1 MTAAT
6 LAVVDDD
13 ERFAEYLQIWLR
25 TRGYDATTYHSGDA
39 LLAGLREGNLPDV
52 ILLDVSMPGM
62 DGLQTLRQI
71 RLAHPAAHVVMLSG
85 GRTPAT
91 IVEAVRLGAA
101 DYVVKPGDPDGVG
114 EVALEAAIRNALER
128 LALTSE
134 VARLRTQSEQDAD
147 GMQACWSSGRAMQAV
162 MNMVERV
169 ADNDI
174 SVLLRGESGVG
185 KEVIAR
191 EIHRRSPRRGNQ
203 FVKVNCAALPAE
215 LLESELF
222 GHERGA
228 FTGAASTRVG
238 KFEFA
243 QNGTI
248 MLDEIGEMP
257 LALQA
262 KILHVLQDRE
272 FTKLGSNRN
281 VEVDV
286 RVIAATNRDL
296 EAMMR
301 QGSFRED
308 LYYRLQVIEIRIPS
322 LRERREEIQPLID
335 FFLLK
340 YADVYRRPSVRPSI
354 VLQEALLAYDWP
366 GNIREL
372 ENMMK
377 RLVVLQDE
385 SHVLAEL
392 GRLRVSRTAAEDQAA
407 SGPASPAAYVTPPT
421 PVVPRS
427 PAATPGAFAPPAQ
440 GAWPTPAVPLT
451 PAVPPAPAAWPA
463 PRDAGVAAAATVA
476 TPPMEEPPAPTTPE
490 APDVVN
496 LQELARHA
504 AMTAEK
510 EAIQQALERFR
521 WNRRKAAAFLQVSYK
536 TLLNKMKECGI
547 SESHTA

>member
-1 MTAAT
+1 MSTSAT
-6 LAVVDDD
+6 LAIVDDD
-13 ERFAEYLQIWLR
+13 KPFADYLQVLLKS
-25 TRGYDATTYHSGDA
+25 RGYETTTYDSGDA
-39 LLAGLREGNLPDV
+39 LLQGLREGALPDV
-52 ILLDVSMPGM
+52 VLLDVAMPGL
-62 DGLQTLRQI
+62 DGLETLRQI
-71 RLAHPAAHVVMLSG
+71 RFAHPAAQVVMVSG
-85 GRTPAT
+85 GRAT
-91 IVEAVRLGAA
+91 EKIVEAVRLGAA
-101 DYVVKPGDPDGVG
+101 DYVLKPGDADGVG

-128 LALTSE
+128 LSLTSE
-134 VARLRTQSEQDAD
+134 VQRLRTQVGQDPD
-147 GMQACWSSGRAMQAV
+147 GAQPCWSSGRAMQPV
-162 MNMVERV
+162 MTMVERV

-191 EIHRRSPRRGNQ
+191 EIHRRSPRRSAP
-203 FVKVNCAALPAE
+203 FVKVNCAALPAD

-243 QNGTI
+243 QHGTI

-272 FTKLGSNRN
+272 FTKLGSNRT

-301 QGSFRED
+301 QGTFRED
-308 LYYRLQVIEIRIPS
+308 LYYRLQVIEVHLPP
-322 LRERREEIQPLID
+322 LRERREEVPQLIE

-340 YADVYRRPSVRPSI
+340 FASVYHRPPVRPSL
-354 VLQEALLAYDWP
+354 VLQEALLSYEWP

-385 SHVLAEL
+385 TLILAEI
-392 GRLRVSRTAAEDQAA
+392 GRLRTARAHADAEDREQRYERQERLERAGVPTARDRQPMAPMAA
-407 SGPASPAAYVTPPT
+407 P
-421 PVVPRS
+421 
-427 PAATPGAFAPPAQ
+427 APP
-440 GAWPTPAVPLT
+440 PPPAFT
-451 PAVPPAPAAWPA
+451 MPAPAAPIAAPA
-463 PRDAGVAAAATVA
+463 DGITMAMGA
-476 TPPMEEPPAPTTPE
+476 
-490 APDVVN
+490 DGVN

-504 AMTAEK
+504 AMGAEK
-510 EAIQQALERFR
+510 EAIQHALERFR
-521 WNRRKAAAFLQVSYK
+521 WNRRKTAEYLQVSYK

-547 SESHTA
+547 SESPQA

>member
-1 MTAAT
+1 MNTSAT
-6 LAVVDDD
+6 LAIVDDD
-13 ERFAEYLQIWLR
+13 KPFAEYLQTLLR
-25 TRGYDATTYHSGDA
+25 SRGYETQTYDSGDA
-39 LLAGLREGNLPDV
+39 LLQGLREGALPDV
-52 ILLDVSMPGM
+52 VLLDVSMPGL
-62 DGLQTLRQI
+62 DGLETLRQI
-71 RLAHPAAHVVMLSG
+71 RLAHPAAQVVMVSG
-85 GRTPAT
+85 GRAT
-91 IVEAVRLGAA
+91 EKIVEAVRLGAA
-101 DYVVKPGDPDGVG
+101 DYVLKPGDADGVG

-128 LALTSE
+128 LSLTSE
-134 VARLRTQSEQDAD
+134 VQRLRTQVGQDPD
-147 GMQACWSSGRAMQAV
+147 GAQPCWSSGKAMQPV
-162 MNMVERV
+162 MTMVDRV

-191 EIHRRSPRRGNQ
+191 EIHRRSPRRAAP
-203 FVKVNCAALPAE
+203 FVKVNCAALPAD

-243 QNGTI
+243 QHGTI

-272 FTKLGSNRN
+272 FTKLGSNRT

-296 EAMMR
+296 EKMMQ
-301 QGSFRED
+301 QGTFRED
-308 LYYRLQVIEIRIPS
+308 LYYRLQVIEVHIPP
-322 LRERREEIQPLID
+322 LRERREEVPQLIE

-340 YADVYRRPSVRPSI
+340 FASVYHRPPLRPSL
-354 VLQEALLAYDWP
+354 VLQEALLNYEWP

-385 SHVLAEL
+385 TLILAEL
-392 GRLRVSRTAAEDQAA
+392 QRLRNARAA
-407 SGPASPAAYVTPPT
+407 SAEAEQQPIASMPAQ
-421 PVVPRS
+421 
-427 PAATPGAFAPPAQ
+427 PAATIPMSRPVMPANPPAAAYAAPPA
-440 GAWPTPAVPLT
+440 G
-451 PAVPPAPAAWPA
+451 PAAHDTNSAPLPA
-463 PRDAGVAAAATVA
+463 MGADG
-476 TPPMEEPPAPTTPE
+476 
-490 APDVVN
+490 VN
-496 LQELARHA
+496 LQELARTA
-504 AMTAEK
+504 AMGAEK
-510 EAIQQALERFR
+510 EAIQHALERFR
-521 WNRRKAAAFLQVSYK
+521 WNRRKTAEYLQVSYK

-547 SESHTA
+547 SESPSA